1 MDTDSP
7 PPPINPSLRYSEL
20 LYCCRLNRC
29 NTQGN
34 PSGDFFLINS
44 LNRNMIGQHL
54 TLNGTF
60 YSLNQSFHIEEFK
73 SQLRMNI
80 TLIHDHLREEFLFYY
95 ALFSNNF
102 FNNLN
107 LACEN
112 ERRKEKEKD
121 IKRKWGYAKSMQEPI
136 GVCNCRGAINWL
148 SFNLSCFRL
157 VSWVGQF
164 IQKEASVKYWRCTW
178 VESVVFGQ
186 FIYACVFQ
194 RENGIKGILFW
205 IFLVW

>member
-1 MDTDSP
+1 
-7 PPPINPSLRYSEL
+7 
-20 LYCCRLNRC
+20 
-29 NTQGN
+29 
-34 PSGDFFLINS
+34 
-44 LNRNMIGQHL
+44 MIGQHL

-73 SQLRMNI
+73 LQLRMNI

-121 IKRKWGYAKSMQEPI
+121 IKRK
-136 GVCNCRGAINWL
+136 
-148 SFNLSCFRL
+148 
-157 VSWVGQF
+157 
-164 IQKEASVKYWRCTW
+164 
-178 VESVVFGQ
+178 
-186 FIYACVFQ
+186 
-194 RENGIKGILFW
+194 
-205 IFLVW
+205 